1 MKSVEEIKELL
12 ERVEK
17 DTADTKVLYEI
28 TNTRYNSQYSIPE
41 TNVCIKV
48 HRITSETKVSYVTFL
63 NKKINKKS
71 FKYNEDGLIHQTY
84 PTFDELVKAVF
95 VEINKYKLIEQLR
108 LSKDFDLYKSIYDR
122 IVLCEDV

>member
-12 ERVEK
+12 ERIEK

-41 TNVCIKV
+41 TSVCIKV

-63 NKKINKKS
+63 NKKVNKKS
-71 FKYNEDGLIHQTY
+71 FKYTEDGLIHQTY
-84 PTFDELVKAVF
+84 PTLDELVKAVF